1 MDEEDDKESN
11 DESNRQ
17 SVAYP
22 DIKMERLYESK
33 QGSQTLKTIPFLS
46 QDKNR
51 VRRESLP

>member
-11 DESNRQ
+11 HESNRQ

-33 QGSQTLKTIPFLS
+33 
-46 QDKNR
+46 
-51 VRRESLP
+51 